1 MTIRE
6 LIAELKKMPR
16 QDAPVRVE
24 EVTPDYIRTYEVTG
38 AVMRTIDD
46 ELTVAQR
53 ARPSPR
59 LD

>member
-6 LIAELKKMPR
+6 LIAELKKMPH

-46 ELTVAQR
+46 ELTVVL
-53 ARPSPR
+53 S
-59 LD
+59 